1 MTGNGH
7 ENGLDY
13 SKGDWI
19 VHQYH
24 GVGQI
29 KGIVKKKLNGKET
42 RYYRV
47 ETHDSIFFVPVKKA
61 DNQRIRPLS
70 SRSEFKRALKILERP
85 PEEMSS
91 NHNTR
96 RSRIREAKSE
106 GSVEYFFEIIRDLT
120 ARERDSKLNTT
131 ESRALR
137 RFKKRVLYEWAAC
150 MGIDVEGAREQL
162 ETRLQP
168 VVLAGNS
175 PVSAG

>member
-1 MTGNGH
+1 MTSNGH

-47 ETHDSIFFVPVKKA
+47 KTHDSTFFVPVKKA
-61 DNQRIRPLS
+61 DNQRIRPLT
-70 SRSEFKRALKILERP
+70 SRAKFKKALKILERP
-85 PEEMSS
+85 PEAMSS
-91 NHNTR
+91 DHNTR
-96 RSRIREAKSE
+96 RSRIRQAKSE
-106 GSVEYFFEIIRDLT
+106 GTVEYFLEIIRDLT

-131 ESRALR
+131 ETRALR
-137 RFKKRVLYEWAAC
+137 RFKNRVLYEWAAC
-150 MGIDVEGAREQL
+150 MDIDVEEAREQL
-162 ETRLQP
+162 EARLRP

-175 PVSAG
+175 PVSAD